1 MSGRDNV
8 DAPRRKHAASSVIVE
23 LSATMTFEKTA
34 GDIGYRR
41 VQTADITSESPQMK
55 NIAKLPARRN
65 SMEFVCSATGKVNRG
80 MLI

>member
-41 VQTADITSESPQMK
+41 VQTVDITSPQMK

-65 SMEFVCSATGKVNRG
+65 SMKFVCLATGKVNRG
-80 MLI
+80 MSI

>member
-41 VQTADITSESPQMK
+41 VQTADIISPQMK

-65 SMEFVCSATGKVNRG
+65 SMEFVCLATGKVNRG
-80 MLI
+80 MSI

>member
-23 LSATMTFEKTA
+23 LNAAMTFEKTA

-41 VQTADITSESPQMK
+41 VQTADIISPQIK
-55 NIAKLPARRN
+55 KLLNYQR
-65 SMEFVCSATGKVNRG
+65 VAT
-80 MLI
+80 

>member
-41 VQTADITSESPQMK
+41 VQTANITSPQIK
-55 NIAKLPARRN
+55 NIAKLPARHN
-65 SMEFVCSATGKVNRG
+65 SMEFVCLATGKVNRG
-80 MLI
+80 MSI